1 MRIFI
6 ITFRSVTFAQRGER
20 LLNRNNHRCVLQR
33 TPKWMEQ
40 QGCGYSLRIKTED
53 IIPVVEL
60 LRENGVPLRKI
71 YAQRPDGNLEELT
84 GELVRGFAYPYGTY
98 NETVEEVLSACGIE
112 YARTVVDTNGF
123 DLPADFLEWH
133 PTCHHESQSL
143 MEIAKDFCENDGYS
157 ARLFYLWGHS
167 YEFDV
172 DDNWEY
178 MESILKKLAFHDD
191 IFYGTNS
198 QVLLQSR

>member
-20 LLNRNNHRCVLQR
+20 LLNRNTPRCVLQR

-84 GELVRGFAYPYGTY
+84 V
-98 NETVEEVLSACGIE
+98 
-112 YARTVVDTNGF
+112 
-123 DLPADFLEWH
+123 
-133 PTCHHESQSL
+133 
-143 MEIAKDFCENDGYS
+143 
-157 ARLFYLWGHS
+157 
-167 YEFDV
+167 
-172 DDNWEY
+172 
-178 MESILKKLAFHDD
+178 
-191 IFYGTNS
+191 
-198 QVLLQSR
+198 